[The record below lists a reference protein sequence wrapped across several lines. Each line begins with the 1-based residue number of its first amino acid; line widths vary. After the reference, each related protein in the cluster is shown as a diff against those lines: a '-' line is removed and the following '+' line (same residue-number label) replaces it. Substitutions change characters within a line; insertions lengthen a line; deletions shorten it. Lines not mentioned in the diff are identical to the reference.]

1 MRVMVV
7 EDDPRLAALLTR
19 WLRENAWA
27 VDHAIDGDA
36 AIYQASINPYDVI
49 ILDVM
54 LPRRSGL
61 EVCAEL
67 RKRGL
72 RTPILML
79 TARDTIGDRVAGLD
93 TGADDYLTKPFELQ
107 ELLARLRALTRRGP
121 TIAPSVLT
129 VADLVVETASQRVTR
144 GGRTLSLTTKEYALL
159 EHLARNA
166 GRVVGRAE
174 LSDHVWD
181 QNHDPASNTLEVYIN
196 RLRKKVDSPGAPP
209 LIHTR
214 RGAGYMLV
222 AAED

>member
-1 MRVMVV
+1 MRVLVV
-7 EDDPRLAALLTR
+7 EDDPRLAALLAR

-36 AIYQASINPYDVI
+36 ALYHASITAYDVI
-49 ILDVM
+49 MLDVM
-54 LPRRSGL
+54 LPQRSGL

-79 TARDTIGDRVAGLD
+79 TARDTLGDRVAGLD

-121 TIAPSVLT
+121 ALAPSVLT
-129 VADLVVETASQRVTR
+129 IADLVVETASQRATR
-144 GGRTLSLTTKEYALL
+144 GGRELSLTTKEYALL
-159 EHLARNA
+159 EYLARNA
-166 GRVVGRAE
+166 GRVIGRAE
-174 LSDHVWD
+174 LSEHVWD
-181 QNHDPASNTLEVYIN
+181 QNHDPASNALEVYIN
-196 RLRKKVDSPGAPP
+196 RVRKKVDGAGGPP

-222 AAED
+222 APEG

>member
-1 MRVMVV
+1 MRVLVV
-7 EDDPRLAALLTR
+7 EDDPRLAALLAR

-36 AIYQASINPYDVI
+36 ALYHASITAYDVI
-49 ILDVM
+49 MLDVM
-54 LPRRSGL
+54 LPQRSGL

-79 TARDTIGDRVAGLD
+79 TARDTLGDRVAGLD
-93 TGADDYLTKPFELQ
+93 TGADDDLTKPFELQ

-121 TIAPSVLT
+121 ALAPSVLT
-129 VADLVVETASQRVTR
+129 IADLVVETASQRATR
-144 GGRTLSLTTKEYALL
+144 GGRELSLTTKEYALL
-159 EHLARNA
+159 EYLARNA
-166 GRVVGRAE
+166 GRVIGRAE
-174 LSDHVWD
+174 LSEHVWD
-181 QNHDPASNTLEVYIN
+181 QNHDPASNALEVYIN
-196 RLRKKVDSPGAPP
+196 RVRKKVDGAGGPP

-222 AAED
+222 APEG